1 MPLST
6 ALAPVTC
13 YIRTK
18 NEERMIGPVIE
29 AARQAVDDVVIVD
42 SGSTDATLKIAAT
55 LGARV
60 IHQPWL
66 GNGKQKRVGED
77 AALHDWV
84 LDLDADEVVSPE
96 LAAEIK
102 ALFAAGAPPQSVYQL
117 DLVTVPPI
125 GEPWHDI
132 AVAGRRKLYNRTVIR
147 IPDHAAW
154 DQFDVPKGL
163 KVGKLNGALYHHSF
177 RDFEQFMAK
186 LNRISTVR
194 AHESKLKPFW
204 VVAMRVMFAPP
215 FYFMKHMF
223 GSREH
228 WRLGLYGWAI
238 AGMSAHGRWLRDI
251 KMLEIHL
258 KRRQEKNAR
267 K

>member
-1 MPLST
+1 MST
-6 ALAPVTC
+6 PPAPVTC

-18 NEERMIGPVIE
+18 NEERMIGQVIE
-29 AARQAVDDVVIVD
+29 AAKAAVDDVVVID
-42 SGSTDATLKIAAT
+42 SGSTDATLKIAAA

-77 AALHDWV
+77 AALHAWV
-84 LDLDADEVVSPE
+84 LDLDADEIVSPE
-96 LAAEIK
+96 LAAQIREI
-102 ALFAAGAPPQSVYQL
+102 FAAGPPPFSVYQL

-125 GEPWHDI
+125 GKPWHDV
-132 AVAGRRKLYNRTVIR
+132 AVADRRKLYDRRVIR

-154 DQFDVPKGL
+154 DQFDVPSGL
-163 KVGKLNGALYHHSF
+163 KVGRLRGPLYHHSF
-177 RDFEQFMAK
+177 RDFEHFMGK

-194 AHESKLKPFW
+194 ARESKLKPLW
-204 VVAMRVMFAPP
+204 VVALRIWLAPP
-215 FYFMKHMF
+215 FYFMKHF
-223 GSREH
+223 LARDH
-228 WRLGLYGWAI
+228 WKLGLYGVAI

-258 KRRQEKNAR
+258 KRRQEKQNSANGG
-267 K
+267 

>member
-1 MPLST
+1 MST
-6 ALAPVTC
+6 PPAPVTC

-18 NEERMIGPVIE
+18 NEERMIGQVIE
-29 AARQAVDDVVIVD
+29 AAKAAVQDVVVID

-84 LDLDADEVVSPE
+84 LDLDADEIVSPE
-96 LAAEIK
+96 LAAQIREI
-102 ALFAAGAPPQSVYQL
+102 FAAGPPPFSVYQL

-125 GEPWHDI
+125 GKPWHDV
-132 AVAGRRKLYNRTVIR
+132 AVADRRKLYDRRVIR

-154 DQFDVPKGL
+154 DQFDVPKSIR
-163 KVGKLNGALYHHSF
+163 VGRLRGPLYHHSF
-177 RDFEQFMAK
+177 RDFEHFMGK

-194 AHESKLKPFW
+194 AHESKLKPLW
-204 VVAMRVMFAPP
+204 VVALRIWLAPP
-215 FYFMKHMF
+215 FYFMKHF
-223 GSREH
+223 LARDH
-228 WRLGLYGWAI
+228 WKLGLYGVAI

-258 KRRQEKNAR
+258 KRREEKNAKR
-267 K
+267 